1 MKFLHLSDM
10 HLGKRVNEFSM
21 IDEQKYII
29 EEILKI
35 VDSEKPD
42 AVVIAGDIYDKSVP
56 SAEAVS
62 LFDDFLFRLSK
73 RKLAVFVISGNHD
86 SAERIAFGSRLMNM
100 SGIYMS
106 PVYNGNVVP
115 VSLEDEYGRVNFYML
130 PFIKPQNV
138 RSIFPDED
146 ITSYNDAVRTAVEK
160 LNINKE
166 ERNVIITHQ
175 FVTGAAT
182 CDSEEKSVGG
192 TDNIDAAVFEAFD
205 YTALG
210 HIHGPQNIGSERIR
224 YCGSP
229 LKYSFSEAGHHK
241 SVTIAEL
248 HEKGQLSIRT
258 AELIPLHDMREL
270 KGTYSE
276 ITLKE
281 NYFGTAVDDYIH
293 ITLTDEEDIPDAMA
307 KLRIIYPNL
316 MKIDYDNTRTRTVNK
331 ISGAVYAE
339 TKTPSRLFSELYERQ
354 NNQPMT
360 EEQTE
365 YINRLIAEITE
376 GNI

>member
-1 MKFLHLSDM
+1 MKFVHLSDM
-10 HLGKRVNEFSM
+10 HFGKRVNEFSM

-42 AVVIAGDIYDKSVP
+42 AVLIAGDVYDKSVP

-106 PVYNGNVVP
+106 PVYNGNVEP

-192 TDNIDAAVFEAFD
+192 TDNIDAAVFEEFD

-210 HIHGPQNIGSERIR
+210 HIHGPQNIGTERIR

-248 HEKGQLSIRT
+248 HEIGQLSIRT

-270 KGTYSE
+270 KGTYAE
-276 ITLKE
+276 LTLKD
-281 NYFGTAVDDYIH
+281 NYFGTAVDDYLH
-293 ITLTDEEDIPDAMA
+293 ITLTDEEDIPDAMS

-339 TKTPSRLFSELYERQ
+339 TKTPSQLFSELYERQ

-360 EEQTE
+360 DEQTE